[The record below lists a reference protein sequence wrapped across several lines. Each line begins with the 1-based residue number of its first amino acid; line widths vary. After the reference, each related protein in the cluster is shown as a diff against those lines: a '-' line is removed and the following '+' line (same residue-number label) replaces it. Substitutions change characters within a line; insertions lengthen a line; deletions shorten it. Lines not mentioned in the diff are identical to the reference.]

1 MLHLTDISKSF
12 GTQVVL
18 DGACLHV
25 KPGMRIGL
33 VGPNGA
39 GKTTLLRIVAGEMSL
54 DAGEING
61 RKDLR
66 IGFLPQEIE
75 EIADHGV
82 LDEVLA
88 SYADILAMEHR
99 LRDLGDQLAHV
110 YRDGD
115 PAGAGTPAGDGAASM
130 GDGAPDPDPEALLH
144 EMGSLQ
150 TAFEA
155 EGGYELEARAQTILR
170 GVGFRESDFERPIA
184 ELSGGWRMRVALAR
198 LLLEEPDL
206 LMLDEPTNHLD
217 LESLLWL
224 EEFLLEW
231 KGALVVISHDRYFLN
246 RLVTHIVELDRGV
259 LDLYAGD
266 YDHFETEKRQRYE
279 AMANAAKNQQREI
292 ESAESFIRR
301 FRSKNTKA
309 KQVQQKIKQLERL
322 DRIDAPS
329 LERKAITFRFPQPG
343 RTGRVVAELTH
354 VRKAYG
360 DVVVY
365 SDLDLVIERGEK
377 IALVGP
383 NGAGKSTLMKLLAGV
398 IAPDRGTV
406 ALGYNVRREYYA
418 QHQLEVFDADR
429 TVLKTMED
437 VAAPLD
443 KLLLVRGYLG
453 AFLFTG
459 DDVEKQVGVLSGGE
473 KARLALARMLLDP
486 AGLLLLDEPTNH
498 LDMDSRAVLTEALR
512 QFEGSIVFISHD
524 RHLINAIATKVVE
537 VQAGRLTD
545 YAGDWEYYQ
554 WKKGR
559 SATPGRDAESRPSPG
574 PAPSPP
580 VEAAPAA
587 RRVPRSGS
595 GGATVTPTRPKLSYQ
610 ERKETLR
617 RHRQVERRILELEER
632 QAVLGATLSD
642 PAFASDYEL
651 LVSASEEA
659 ATVRDQ
665 LAALYPEWESLTELV
680 ASLDD
685 RE

>member
-88 SYADILAMEHR
+88 SYAEILAMEHR
-99 LRDLGDQLAHV
+99 LKDLGDQLAHA
-110 YRDGD
+110 YHEGD
-115 PAGAGTPAGDGAASM
+115 PAAEGHSGVVHG
-130 GDGAPDPDPEALLH
+130 DPEALLH

-170 GVGFRESDFERPIA
+170 GMGFRESDFERPIV

-198 LLLEEPDL
+198 LLLEQPDI

-266 YDHFETEKRQRYE
+266 YDHFEAEKRQRYE
-279 AMANAAKNQQREI
+279 ALSNAAKNQQREI

-309 KQVQQKIKQLERL
+309 KQVQQKVKQLERL

-343 RTGRVVAELTH
+343 RTGRVVAELTK

-360 DVVVY
+360 DIVVY
-365 SDLDLVIERGEK
+365 NDLDLVIERGER

-398 IAPDRGTV
+398 IEPDKGTV

-429 TVLKTMED
+429 IGAQD
-437 VAAPLD
+437 HGGCRCAA
-443 KLLLVRGYLG
+443 GQAAAG
-453 AFLFTG
+453 AR
-459 DDVEKQVGVLSGGE
+459 VSG
-473 KARLALARMLLDP
+473 
-486 AGLLLLDEPTNH
+486 
-498 LDMDSRAVLTEALR
+498 
-512 QFEGSIVFISHD
+512 
-524 RHLINAIATKVVE
+524 
-537 VQAGRLTD
+537 
-545 YAGDWEYYQ
+545 
-554 WKKGR
+554 
-559 SATPGRDAESRPSPG
+559 
-574 PAPSPP
+574 
-580 VEAAPAA
+580 
-587 RRVPRSGS
+587 RVPFHRRRRRET
-595 GGATVTPTRPKLSYQ
+595 GGRA
-610 ERKETLR
+610 
-617 RHRQVERRILELEER
+617 
-632 QAVLGATLSD
+632 LG
-642 PAFASDYEL
+642 
-651 LVSASEEA
+651 
-659 ATVRDQ
+659 R
-665 LAALYPEWESLTELV
+665 
-680 ASLDD
+680 
-685 RE
+685 